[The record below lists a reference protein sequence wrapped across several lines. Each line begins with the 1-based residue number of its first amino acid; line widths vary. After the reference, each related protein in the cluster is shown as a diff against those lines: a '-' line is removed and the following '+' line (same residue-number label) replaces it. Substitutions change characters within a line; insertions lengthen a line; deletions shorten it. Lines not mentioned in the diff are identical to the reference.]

1 MPNQVAGIKLDQV
14 NSSAYTSDQV
24 KAWLENVNLQ
34 SDTLTVE
41 AVATSSANAYSE
53 TGKNLNLFSFNGNV
67 TKAGIGYNTNKRQSA
82 EAGVTGGSVVS
93 SKDIVIRAFNSGMA
107 VSNIKSGTDVS
118 LIGHVANRTL
128 PTESIYYTRAFADGN
143 THLTSLKGSISI
155 TTEDDAR
162 AQSIVSGEN
171 TSVGGIINLD
181 YTKGENQA
189 TVSNVID
196 LQGVMEAYTHFTAH
210 TVSDANLNAQSHK
223 QGSGFV
229 AVNRISASNRLDR
242 NVSINVLDG
251 TEITANFGNL
261 DILAEAGR
269 GDNITTR
276 VTIDS
281 NGVVATA
288 KIQIDVTVNSE
299 VTLNMGQVKLQNRFG
314 TVNIKADSSADN
326 VDSVGS
332 TDASG
337 LGTAPNASVNNSVTL
352 TAKVVI
358 EGKAGAPAT
367 IEGTIVNIVSYIG
380 TLYVNGHA
388 YSKGS
393 SLGADVDATSNQTI
407 SLTAQTTVDYADVT
421 AHDRA
426 DIYASVKPEY
436 RSSNIRYY
444 AAVQLNAVGHGKAK
458 SAGAVTRSAETII
471 GSGFIY
477 RGAQVTITSYDF
489 DKGRI
494 ECNLRDRGF
503 IYHESDQTNS
513 FGGDIQS
520 TTVADGATF
529 YLGDAAGG
537 MFVDIAYTGESGGK
551 IIVRQ
556 AGVRQSDF
564 YGDDGSTV
572 TLADLVNNLPG
583 TAYLYGTVGNI
594 LVYDQARIP
603 GVTITNATSRKVVL
617 HQIFTR
623 NSGYIK
629 PSVYVDGVRKADNAQ
644 TPSYEPAALRVI
656 TSGTGDVH
664 VESFLLLYD
673 GSITVEW
680 TGETGGKFTAVQKI
694 TNASAQMEHAPIWTS
709 RLCILNAASIGTE
722 TDPVNVWLTSCNADS
737 AWIQATAQGDIFL
750 NVTPA
755 VVFLENGT
763 GGNTETPVHVQ
774 EVRSTQG
781 DVDLTLGTLQNVTM
795 KDNAL
800 FVTIPVPGTLSYEA
814 KEVTLDNDCTID
826 GLDILDR
833 YRNQYDA
840 ATGLYGYQLPNGT
853 VFWMDAYH
861 NVSRIEE
868 NDTTMAVGDY
878 TFYEENG
885 KVTAIWLSNGVRV
898 DLDSGNLYIEEDAS
912 FDVLFSVIDAA
923 AYFFPGGSFSEDVII
938 RLSKSDYTQGEVLE
952 EEDVVEWDVR
962 PELLYEVG
970 NVAYYSFTGLKPLFE
985 NLTNSDNTLYY
996 ILRYD
1001 KNTNSLDLFTLSTP
1015 GQGVEDTSDN
1025 RDYFKFMTGGTTDDG
1040 SYRTIDG
1047 PNPSRETE
1055 QPAHYLNMARQD
1067 ANMVFT
1073 FEDFLD
1079 TGSTVTL
1086 EYGKD
1091 GTPKLRLA
1099 GGSHDIPL
1107 ILVDGLGYTAGAA
1120 TADLTDAERT
1130 FLEQLTTRFFNTET
1144 SRQVADTVK
1153 SYDKNG
1159 GYLGEIRAN
1168 NGTTFKLAEHTWTHR
1183 EVRKFIGIDFLAK
1196 DVLTPRYQ
1204 YAEFTM
1210 YSHSMT
1216 VSYTELLPTDAS
1228 LALEYYSSGK
1238 KYTTTVGG
1246 QEYVFYE
1253 NPADGAWYTSEN
1265 FEPNTKVVFVEQE
1278 DVDHY
1283 VYTITVGDLKVTFR
1297 NPDPIQ
1303 EGVLYELEERP
1314 GVFAELKN
1322 NKITLVTA
1330 EEIYERLE
1338 ETQEFYSYETGNIIL
1353 KDGDVSYT
1361 VTPAETPEAG
1371 ENDTETEVEVDKISD
1386 GVTIVKK
1393 NDGKYYLKTVTEAE
1407 EGKEDQVTYKELTE
1421 GGKESVTTD
1430 YAPMQY
1436 AQADSEGNKYQVN
1449 FEPVVVQMGSDGKPV
1464 TDENGNFTIIDPG
1477 KPLYYKTTDKGTEN
1491 EGTLYYLVKGTKGQF
1506 AVYSSV
1512 RYSSD
1517 SEGVF
1522 YRETRIKTYL
1532 DDSRYENL
1540 TPESTQVMVPNGKE
1554 VLMNA
1559 DGTPFAGGSIFRT
1572 NSRYTGT
1579 ERPAQFVESSYIT
1592 ALDRSNAKLVLRVGS
1607 ANDDGSGSMVSIDG
1621 PIPLDPAAA
1630 QAGTDEIAVENRPIP
1645 LKPVSVP
1652 ENSQTGAAAPGYRIT
1667 DNLYLTQSGLAVNLV
1682 INGENQITFASKY
1695 DGSIYTS
1702 DNIQASAF
1710 GSLGQLRELDYDV
1723 NGMILCDGKL
1733 YLKMGD
1739 VLAEYADGELKL
1751 LNTEQT
1757 NAILYEEAPNLN
1769 NTPNI
1774 RINQGQQV
1782 KLERLT
1788 NEIFRDIQG
1797 RYWFRDGDGN
1807 FHQATATESN
1817 ARSSGEVITVSYNG
1831 TDYLII
1837 YSEKDDTLVDGDDAQ
1852 SGGNV
1857 IVCYEMPQMKLVAK
1871 SDGTVVSTGSAEPD
1885 VKVQPSDDSTR
1896 YSIGTI
1902 VVEGED
1908 KEIVIRLD
1916 SEHAALVNG
1925 NPDPDGENIR
1935 TNGGDVT
1942 IIAQGDGASI
1952 GTDPENPLII
1962 NAGSGNVHVQSPD
1975 NTQVIAVNTYLI
1987 LPEDT
1992 TLTPDYIIVDGVIYQ
2007 VAGKNPDKP
2016 VNITAT
2022 SLRVINGGTAD
2033 ISTDGSLY
2041 LTYLGVDDHDSTG
2054 GSSAKF
2060 HADQNVEILEFVTNE
2075 GETHITGGGEGTF
2088 GTITTGGEAH
2098 ADIETAGSITVSD
2111 GVSVQGKSQLDMT
2124 STNGGAVI
2132 EQIETMDKANA
2143 VIHTAEDLSVTTT
2156 ASASGESHLNLVSD
2170 SGGSVQTLTASDQAQ
2185 VTLDVATQARIE
2197 TMDAAGGTVIVTS
2210 DGTVQADTATA
2221 SNSGTLKTHAA
2232 GDITLDTIDI
2242 EDAWAVFTS
2251 LSADGQYA
2259 LPENPDITGGGTFTA
2274 RYVEADRSRLEIDV
2288 WGDLRIFDEQ
2298 DDQPI
2303 LSDEMKD
2310 VLVLR
2315 DMSGSDLVDGT
2326 NQTRGAY
2333 LTSRHG
2339 AVDSTHDDYILY
2351 TNPSGQAIFQ
2361 QDGVWYQLENNRF
2374 VKLDSALDL
2383 TGYVNRGIYS
2393 LYIGQD
2399 DETESNYMAEYA
2411 GMLILERSGD
2421 FYRIGSDGQVS
2432 REEILSSDFLKAQM
2446 LLNVGARNYFDSWL
2460 ADNATLEVTAYGDI
2474 QVRDSVRFMNYTNAT
2489 LTSTNGGILVADYYM
2504 DTDGDGI
2511 GDALQPSRYLVKN
2524 STANLTAGGGDVRT
2538 DRVYVEVS
2546 FAAVDDCTGDVNSKT
2561 WYILGS
2567 RFPIHLDGD
2576 VNVISADADNPL
2588 ASPAAQILWSNE
2600 DFYIWVPVNGVLQY
2614 VQTGVEIISENGGV
2628 WIEAMDG
2635 DVSTSNTLDF
2645 YAIASTIDVQAA
2657 KDIRIPEMQLNTPN
2671 ENIKLDDGTPVTSSV
2686 YHSQIFRDLNGN
2698 MTPMTAEDLPDLA
2711 EHIYGTELS
2720 MISSGGG
2727 FIANHITV
2735 DSGLTPDGTGV
2746 SQPHGTT
2753 VMDVQTSGDIDI
2765 LFNLTGRTAE
2775 HIAQYGENI
2784 AQRALTVN
2792 SGSQVSLKSTDG
2804 GITVLDPKGNGAKA
2818 DILLT
2823 GLGTQ
2828 AAQLRM
2834 EANEDLRTNRV
2845 EAEKAEVYLRT
2856 VGENTQAGDLLIH
2869 RIQGKDLILEMDSA
2883 GDIRPAEE
2891 TNLMIQLTG
2900 DSTLRL
2906 AAVGDIGTLDHAA
2919 FIDVPCKVI
2928 VDRVNSFYADFN
2940 LRDFETYEQIQQIK
2954 EYAITQGYLV
2964 SQAEAMAEKL
2974 LTVLKQDYLDNS
2986 DLRFYNIVLDE
2997 STILAI
3003 RTVLGREE
3011 EEEPLTADD
3020 LIQGF
3025 AQLDSQT
3032 RQDILTALFRTAL
3045 ADGQGLDE
3053 VEDGLRTRNQELE
3066 QLAQRKQQILEQLTG
3081 EKPLTQEQLEQLR
3094 QEYIQAE
3101 AREQT
3106 LRQEIRD
3113 LNDRKAD
3120 IQDGYRDYVED
3131 DSDMEALLAQ
3141 ANSLNP
3147 QDENFLEQAW
3157 SLLDRLTSKD
3167 AFNDQSLTSGR
3178 LAAQAIFQAAQTA
3191 AKAVQSQAAAL
3202 LDQVFTTKSQQQ
3214 AQALVQLKAL
3224 TEQIADLE
3232 ALSDRAYTAGQTLN
3246 NTHVDVPARSSEV
3259 LIGEIQGEL
3268 YLTNEGSI
3276 SVTVDSGHKP
3286 VSRFEPNLDHIRIGD
3301 HDVLLGEIYSHRGDV
3316 TIENVTAGITAKTL
3330 EPGHAN
3336 ITAHEITLKAHG
3348 SIGSEGQSVITEQR
3362 DVVPSKVV
3370 SVVEEIYQG
3379 QLADQTVSGDS
3390 LPGKGAIGIQTGQRY
3405 ESLDGTLELVEVTL
3419 LLADG
3424 SKLTAP
3430 IRLEDLR
3437 KITRQANTTGGN
3449 VYNFLTDSEGTAA
3462 ALQIVTRYD
3471 WVRYLDPM
3479 AGTRTDAES
3488 QTGSIY
3494 LKENSGTLNI
3504 GQIRAAEHISLE
3516 APGGV
3521 YSVLTEDEQDKQN
3534 IHTEGENAQVTV
3546 DAGTGGVG
3554 TSDNPLTVQVSG
3566 ENAWMTTHSDDGVYL
3581 RGTGDLRLK
3590 VDDESRHIE
3599 VALTEAVKPSDVADL
3614 TIQDITV
3621 GGADTLTGYALSLG
3635 SLELHT
3641 PVNVGTQDQPFQ
3653 IATDASKAGTLI
3665 LSGDNVY
3672 LNQSQGDLLVQDVDA
3687 AGDFR
3692 LWTAGSIVDASDSRV
3707 TELLREY
3714 AEKLAQAADQQEI
3727 LDKLQAELNAI
3738 LNDNAEE
3745 NRKQELENAKQGA
3758 QQAQTQY
3765 DQAAAQTDSARE
3777 LVEQYRKNLN
3787 QAIQSGDAD
3796 AIAQAREDLALAQE
3810 ALAQAQQTQ
3819 KLAQEALKAAEER
3832 LQAAQEIQDKFDRL
3846 EQTKE
3851 QLRDAYLSGDSGAI
3865 SGLWSDYQ
3873 AAREDTAPYTDY
3885 IHRVGSDLEIT
3896 QEILEQLLGPDF
3908 RNEYN
3913 NLIPEEKA
3921 KYEALMALWTSSREA
3936 MDQVTERMDIL
3947 TGDETV
3953 TGSVAQAQKETDEL
3967 LGQLA
3972 NLVEQIRQAEA
3983 AGSGPALN
3991 VGGDA
3996 DITAGGAM
4004 AGSIHDEDDYL
4015 TIRVDGELN
4024 TQTDGDTKLLSP
4036 GTVNIGTAHTGGHSL
4051 DIIAIGDVNVGST
4064 DASHFSGAGGNISV
4078 NVDGSVEVGD
4088 ILADRED
4095 GHVDII
4101 AGGDVKQEQ
4110 DTAIHGDSL
4119 NIDAGGD
4126 VDVNVHVNEIDVDA
4140 GGSVDITSG
4149 KPTLVVDG
4157 IHAGEDVNIDEEGS
4171 VVSDGGD
4178 GIHAGGD
4185 VNIDAGGNIGSLDED
4200 LVIDAGGDVTWDSEY
4215 GLGFIRIVTD
4225 KAKDSQGPYK
4235 IWDDPDARSYAVRK
4249 ADGTLE
4255 TCLRPGTGLEVF
4267 GRNLQNTFLWVGTE
4281 SLRKEIFGHAEN
4293 TMHLTVTAAGEVLFD
4308 YWVAIDRIVGYLAE
4322 NGTYIPVIEPDD
4334 SGAYLRQSLTF
4345 RLYVGSQYD
4354 GWTFT
4359 VDTGRYQVRGEV
4371 EDGYLCFTLPAGQA
4385 SIQVELAPPV
4395 L

>member
-1 MPNQVAGIKLDQV
+1 M
-14 NSSAYTSDQV
+14 
-24 KAWLENVNLQ
+24 
-34 SDTLTVE
+34 
-41 AVATSSANAYSE
+41 
-53 TGKNLNLFSFNGNV
+53 
-67 TKAGIGYNTNKRQSA
+67 
-82 EAGVTGGSVVS
+82 
-93 SKDIVIRAFNSGMA
+93 
-107 VSNIKSGTDVS
+107 
-118 LIGHVANRTL
+118 
-128 PTESIYYTRAFADGN
+128 
-143 THLTSLKGSISI
+143 
-155 TTEDDAR
+155 
-162 AQSIVSGEN
+162 
-171 TSVGGIINLD
+171 
-181 YTKGENQA
+181 
-189 TVSNVID
+189 
-196 LQGVMEAYTHFTAH
+196 
-210 TVSDANLNAQSHK
+210 
-223 QGSGFV
+223 
-229 AVNRISASNRLDR
+229 
-242 NVSINVLDG
+242 
-251 TEITANFGNL
+251 
-261 DILAEAGR
+261 
-269 GDNITTR
+269 
-276 VTIDS
+276 
-281 NGVVATA
+281 
-288 KIQIDVTVNSE
+288 
-299 VTLNMGQVKLQNRFG
+299 
-314 TVNIKADSSADN
+314 
-326 VDSVGS
+326 
-332 TDASG
+332 
-337 LGTAPNASVNNSVTL
+337 
-352 TAKVVI
+352 
-358 EGKAGAPAT
+358 
-367 IEGTIVNIVSYIG
+367 
-380 TLYVNGHA
+380 
-388 YSKGS
+388 
-393 SLGADVDATSNQTI
+393 
-407 SLTAQTTVDYADVT
+407 
-421 AHDRA
+421 
-426 DIYASVKPEY
+426 
-436 RSSNIRYY
+436 
-444 AAVQLNAVGHGKAK
+444 
-458 SAGAVTRSAETII
+458 
-471 GSGFIY
+471 
-477 RGAQVTITSYDF
+477 
-489 DKGRI
+489 
-494 ECNLRDRGF
+494 
-503 IYHESDQTNS
+503 
-513 FGGDIQS
+513 
-520 TTVADGATF
+520 
-529 YLGDAAGG
+529 
-537 MFVDIAYTGESGGK
+537 
-551 IIVRQ
+551 
-556 AGVRQSDF
+556 
-564 YGDDGSTV
+564 
-572 TLADLVNNLPG
+572 
-583 TAYLYGTVGNI
+583 
-594 LVYDQARIP
+594 
-603 GVTITNATSRKVVL
+603 
-617 HQIFTR
+617 
-623 NSGYIK
+623 
-629 PSVYVDGVRKADNAQ
+629 
-644 TPSYEPAALRVI
+644 
-656 TSGTGDVH
+656 
-664 VESFLLLYD
+664 
-673 GSITVEW
+673 
-680 TGETGGKFTAVQKI
+680 
-694 TNASAQMEHAPIWTS
+694 
-709 RLCILNAASIGTE
+709 
-722 TDPVNVWLTSCNADS
+722 
-737 AWIQATAQGDIFL
+737 
-750 NVTPA
+750 
-755 VVFLENGT
+755 
-763 GGNTETPVHVQ
+763 
-774 EVRSTQG
+774 
-781 DVDLTLGTLQNVTM
+781 
-795 KDNAL
+795 
-800 FVTIPVPGTLSYEA
+800 
-814 KEVTLDNDCTID
+814 
-826 GLDILDR
+826 
-833 YRNQYDA
+833 
-840 ATGLYGYQLPNGT
+840 
-853 VFWMDAYH
+853 
-861 NVSRIEE
+861 
-868 NDTTMAVGDY
+868 
-878 TFYEENG
+878 
-885 KVTAIWLSNGVRV
+885 
-898 DLDSGNLYIEEDAS
+898 
-912 FDVLFSVIDAA
+912 
-923 AYFFPGGSFSEDVII
+923 
-938 RLSKSDYTQGEVLE
+938 
-952 EEDVVEWDVR
+952 
-962 PELLYEVG
+962 
-970 NVAYYSFTGLKPLFE
+970 
-985 NLTNSDNTLYY
+985 
-996 ILRYD
+996 
-1001 KNTNSLDLFTLSTP
+1001 
-1015 GQGVEDTSDN
+1015 
-1025 RDYFKFMTGGTTDDG
+1025 
-1040 SYRTIDG
+1040 
-1047 PNPSRETE
+1047 
-1055 QPAHYLNMARQD
+1055 
-1067 ANMVFT
+1067 
-1073 FEDFLD
+1073 
-1079 TGSTVTL
+1079 
-1086 EYGKD
+1086 
-1091 GTPKLRLA
+1091 
-1099 GGSHDIPL
+1099 
-1107 ILVDGLGYTAGAA
+1107 
-1120 TADLTDAERT
+1120 
-1130 FLEQLTTRFFNTET
+1130 
-1144 SRQVADTVK
+1144 
-1153 SYDKNG
+1153 
-1159 GYLGEIRAN
+1159 
-1168 NGTTFKLAEHTWTHR
+1168 
-1183 EVRKFIGIDFLAK
+1183 
-1196 DVLTPRYQ
+1196 
-1204 YAEFTM
+1204 
-1210 YSHSMT
+1210 
-1216 VSYTELLPTDAS
+1216 
-1228 LALEYYSSGK
+1228 
-1238 KYTTTVGG
+1238 
-1246 QEYVFYE
+1246 FYE
-1253 NPADGAWYTSEN
+1253 NPADGCWYTSQN
-1265 FEPNTKVVFVEQE
+1265 FASDTKVIFVEQE

-1283 VYTITVGDLKVTFR
+1283 VYTITVGDMTMTFR
-1297 NPDPIQ
+1297 NTDPIL

-1314 GVFAELKN
+1314 GVYAQLSGDT
-1322 NKITLVTA
+1322 ITLVT
-1330 EEIYERLE
+1330 E
-1338 ETQEFYSYETGNIIL
+1338 ETIFERIEEGTDRYSYQTGKIIL
-1353 KDGDVSYT
+1353 KNGNTSYI
-1361 VTPAETPEAG
+1361 VTPVDVPAEAE
-1371 ENDTETEVEVDKISD
+1371 EVIVSNDD

-1393 NDGKYYLKTVTEAE
+1393 SDGKYYLKTVTEAE
-1407 EGKEDQVTYKELTE
+1407 VGQEDQVGYTELTE
-1421 GGKESVTTD
+1421 AGNETITTN
-1430 YAPMQY
+1430 YAPLWY
-1436 AQADSEGNKYQVN
+1436 DGEDEEGRRAQLNLVGIKVSG
-1449 FEPVVVQMGSDGKPV
+1449 
-1464 TDENGNFTIIDPG
+1464 DEIIDEG
-1477 KPLYYKTTDKGTEN
+1477 LPLYYNAETKDRKLYWLDETTHTFHQYGTI
-1491 EGTLYYLVKGTKGQF
+1491 LYG
-1506 AVYSSV
+1506 
-1512 RYSSD
+1512 SD
-1517 SEGVF
+1517 SDGLF

-1532 DDSRYENL
+1532 DDPQYENL
-1540 TPESTQVMVPNGKE
+1540 PNNPTTVMALNGKE

-1559 DGTPFAGGSIFRT
+1559 DGTPFADGSIFRT
-1572 NSRYTGT
+1572 NSRYTGI
-1579 ERPAQFVESSYIT
+1579 ESPAQFVESSYIT

-1630 QAGTDEIAVENRPIP
+1630 QAGTDEIVVENRPIP

-1723 NGMILCDGKL
+1723 NGMILYDGKL

-1757 NAILYEEAPNLN
+1757 NDILYEEAPNLN

-1807 FHQATATESN
+1807 FHQAAVTESN
-1817 ARSSGEVITVSYNG
+1817 ARSSGEIITVSYNG

-1992 TLTPDYIIVDGVIYQ
+1992 TLTPDCIIVDGVIYQ

-2054 GSSAKF
+2054 GSSAKL

-2075 GETHITGGGEGTF
+2075 GETHITGGGEGTL

-2111 GVSVQGKSQLDMT
+2111 GVSAQGQSQLDMT

-2132 EQIETMDKANA
+2132 EQIETMDTANA

-2274 RYVEADRSRLEIDV
+2274 RYVEADRSRLEIDA

-2326 NQTRGAY
+2326 NETRGAY

-2361 QDGVWYQLENNRF
+2361 QDGVWYRLENNRF

-2383 TGYVNRGIYS
+2383 TGYVNQGIYS

-2792 SGSQVSLKSTDG
+2792 SGSQVSLKSTAG
-2804 GITVLDPKGNGAKA
+2804 GITVLDPKGDGTQA

-2834 EANEDLRTNRV
+2834 EANEDLRTNRA

-2906 AAVGDIGTLDHAA
+2906 AAVGDIGTLDYMAY
-2919 FIDVPCKVI
+2919 IDVPCKVI

-3003 RTVLGREE
+3003 RTVLGPEE

-3032 RQDILTALFRTAL
+3032 RQDILTALFRTTL

-3053 VEDGLRTRNQELE
+3053 VEEGIQTRNQELE

-3094 QEYIQAE
+3094 QEYVQAE

-3113 LNDRKAD
+3113 LNARKAD

-3157 SLLDRLTSKD
+3157 SLLDRLTAKN

-3202 LDQVFTTKSQQQ
+3202 LDQVFTLESQQQ
-3214 AQALVQLKAL
+3214 TQALKQLKAL
-3224 TEQIADLE
+3224 TEQVADLE
-3232 ALSDRAYTAGQTLN
+3232 ALSDQAYTAGQTLN

-3348 SIGSEGQSVITEQR
+3348 SIGSESQSVITEQR
-3362 DVVPSKVV
+3362 DVLPSKVV

-3437 KITRQANTTGGN
+3437 EITRHANTTGGN

-3504 GQIRAAEHISLE
+3504 GQIRAAENISLE
-3516 APGGV
+3516 APDGV

-3599 VALTEAVKPSDVADL
+3599 VALTEAVKPSGVADL

-3692 LWTAGSIVDASDSRV
+3692 LWTAGSIVDASDSEV
-3707 TELLREY
+3707 TKLLREY
-3714 AEKLAQAADQQEI
+3714 AEKLAEAADQQEI

-3745 NRKQELENAKQGA
+3745 NRKQELEDAKQGA

-3765 DQAAAQTDSARE
+3765 DQAAAQTDSTRN

-3832 LQAAQEIQDKFDRL
+3832 LQAAQAIQDKFDRL

-3851 QLRDAYLSGDSGAI
+3851 QLKDAYLSGDSGAI

-3913 NLIPEEKA
+3913 NLTPEEKA
-3921 KYEALMALWTSSREA
+3921 KYEALMTLWSSSREA
-3936 MDQVTERMDIL
+3936 MDQVEQRMDIL

-4064 DASHFSGAGGNISV
+4064 DASHFSGAGDNISV

-4095 GHVDII
+4095 GHVDIT

-4157 IHAGEDVNIDEEGS
+4157 IHAGEDVNIDAEGS

-4225 KAKDSQGPYK
+4225 KAKDSQDLDK

-4255 TCLRPGTGLEVF
+4255 TYLRPGTGLEVF